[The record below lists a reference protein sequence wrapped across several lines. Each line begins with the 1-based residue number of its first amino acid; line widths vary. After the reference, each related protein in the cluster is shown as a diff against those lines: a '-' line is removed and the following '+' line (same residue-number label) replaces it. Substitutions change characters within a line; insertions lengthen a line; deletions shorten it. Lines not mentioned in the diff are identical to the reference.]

1 MLREIVKVEHEFMG
15 NSFVQAV
22 LRTGGFHY
30 EELAMKY
37 EGAPLIIAE
46 CAWICRQYTVISV
59 FSTWTFHV
67 TRQCCTSY
75 GSLHF

>member
-1 MLREIVKVEHEFMG
+1 MLGEIVKVEHEFMG
-15 NSFVQAV
+15 NSFVPAV
-22 LRTGGFHY
+22 LRIGGFHC

-37 EGAPLIIAE
+37 DGAPLIIAE
-46 CAWICRQYTVISV
+46 CAWIRRQYTVISV

-67 TRQCCTSY
+67 TRQCCTSN